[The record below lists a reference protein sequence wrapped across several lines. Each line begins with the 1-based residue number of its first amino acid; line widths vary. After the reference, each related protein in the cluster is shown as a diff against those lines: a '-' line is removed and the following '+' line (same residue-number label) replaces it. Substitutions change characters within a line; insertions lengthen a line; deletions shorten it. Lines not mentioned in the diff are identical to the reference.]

1 MPYLRI
7 ETNIPS
13 EDISKDL
20 PSKLCNIIASS
31 LGKPLSYC
39 VATIVGGVNM
49 SWGGSKEPAAQA
61 TLMSIG
67 ALGRDE
73 NKKISKA
80 IFEAVGKELNLPN
93 DRMYITFN
101 NVKSEDVGYNGTTFH
116 DIFGS

>member
-13 EDISKDL
+13 DKIPKDL
-20 PSKLCNIIASS
+20 PSKLCNIVASS
-31 LGKPLSYC
+31 LGKPIGYC
-39 VATIVGGVNM
+39 VATIVGDVNM
-49 SWGGSKEPAAQA
+49 SWGGTNEPAAQA

-67 ALGRDE
+67 ALGRNE
-73 NKKISKA
+73 NKKHSKA
-80 IFEAVGKELNLPN
+80 IFEAVGKELGVPN
-93 DRMYITFN
+93 DRMYITFS